1 MKVINPVN
9 FTSGMLIST
18 NATDPNPVYSAAT
31 TYAKD
36 AIVSYNTFLY
46 QSLQAGNLNKQ
57 PDLVTSSTWWIKI
70 GSDNRYAMFDLQVG
84 QRTTRTS
91 GLTVTVAPGQIIDS
105 VALIDVNALTAV
117 LTVRDGLGGP
127 IVYQRTAGLS
137 GATVIDWYTY
147 FFSDPLQPIT
157 QVVFQGIPPYLNAHI
172 TLELTVQAGDS
183 VTIGEMVFGSLSVIG
198 TTQYG
203 VSAGIID
210 YSVKET
216 DEFGNTTFVERPYS
230 KRLSAQV
237 HLQNTQMNRVQRLLY
252 SLRAKPCVWIATDDP
267 SFQESLVIFGFY
279 RDFSTEIAYPSHSM
293 CNIELESLI

>member
-1 MKVINPVN
+1 MKVINPVT
-9 FTSGMLIST
+9 FVSGMLIST
-18 NATDPNPVYSAAT
+18 NATDPNPAYSAAT

-46 QSLQAGNLNKQ
+46 QSLQDSNLNKQ

-84 QRTTRTS
+84 QRTTRTTN
-91 GLTVTVAPGQIIDS
+91 LTVTIAPGQIIDS
-105 VALIDVNALTAV
+105 VALIDINALTAK
-117 LTVRDGLGGP
+117 LTVRNGLAGP
-127 IVYQRTAGLS
+127 IVYEQIAGVS

-157 QVVFQGIPPYLNAHI
+157 QVVFQNIPPYVNAHI
-172 TLELTVQAGDS
+172 TLELDGQIGDTVS
-183 VTIGEMVFGSLSVIG
+183 IGEMIFGSLSVIG

-216 DEFGNTTFVERPYS
+216 DEFGNTLFVERPFS

-237 HLQNTQMNRVQRLLY
+237 HLPNSQLNRVQRLLY
-252 SLRAKPCVWIATDDP
+252 NLRAKPCVWIATDDP
-267 SFQESLVIFGFY
+267 ILQEPSIVFGYY

-293 CNIELESLI
+293 CNLEIEGLI